1 LPRRRPRTGAGRGEG
16 GEQRETGSGERER
29 DKSVEALFL
38 AVTAQSKRF
47 KPSAVADPEEG
58 EAGGGEERHGGGVA
72 ECRREDGDR
81 GHRGKDTRPSK
92 PPYHTP
98 SDWDAH
104 LTVPTLPRR
113 RRGTLA
119 AVAQPFGNSTNQ

>member
-92 PPYHTP
+92 PPYHTLGYLGRALNGPDTAP
-98 SDWDAH
+98 SPSGNA
-104 LTVPTLPRR
+104 
-113 RRGTLA
+113 RRGRA
-119 AVAQPFGNSTNQ
+119 AVR